1 MKRCDTIIKN
11 IRKDAF
17 SNRGDAVKNMKK
29 KDFVAKVAQANGLSN
44 AKTAEVIDS
53 FIEELVN
60 ALADG
65 EKILLSGF
73 GTIEVKDRA
82 GRIGRHPV
90 TGEQIQLPDTKVV
103 SFRQSSKLREKIN
116 NK

>member
-1 MKRCDTIIKN
+1 M
-11 IRKDAF
+11 
-17 SNRGDAVKNMKK
+17 VKKTGYKVMKK

-44 AKTAEVIDS
+44 AKTADVIDS
-53 FIEELVN
+53 FIDEIVE
-60 ALADG
+60 ALANG
-65 EKILLSGF
+65 EKIMLSGF
-73 GTIEVKDRA
+73 GTIEVKKRA

-103 SFRQSSKLREKIN
+103 SFHQSSKLREKV

>member
-1 MKRCDTIIKN
+1 
-11 IRKDAF
+11 
-17 SNRGDAVKNMKK
+17 MKK

-44 AKTAEVIDS
+44 AKTADVIDS
-53 FIEELVN
+53 FIEEVVA

-65 EKILLSGF
+65 EKIMLSGF
-73 GTIEVKDRA
+73 GTLEVKKRA
-82 GRIGRHPV
+82 GRVGRHPV

-103 SFRQSSKLREKIN
+103 SFRQSSKLREKVN

>member
-1 MKRCDTIIKN
+1 
-11 IRKDAF
+11 
-17 SNRGDAVKNMKK
+17 MKK

-44 AKTAEVIDS
+44 TKTADVIDS
-53 FIEELVN
+53 FIDEIVE
-60 ALADG
+60 ALANG
-65 EKILLSGF
+65 EKIMLSGF
-73 GTIEVKDRA
+73 GTIEVKKRA

-103 SFRQSSKLREKIN
+103 SFHQSSKLREKV

>member
-1 MKRCDTIIKN
+1 MSFLLK
-11 IRKDAF
+11 KDK
-17 SNRGDAVKNMKK
+17 VKAMKK

-44 AKTAEVIDS
+44 AKTADVIDS
-53 FIEELVN
+53 FIEEVIA

-65 EKILLSGF
+65 EKIMLSGF
-73 GTIEVKDRA
+73 GTLEVKNRA

-103 SFRQSSKLREKIN
+103 SFRQSSKLREKVN